1 MLLRNNEAY
10 FWRTALQI
18 DGNKDS
24 DVLVGDEGYMSLCRR
39 CLRRILIR
47 NNDNRLSK

>member
-24 DVLVGDEGYMSLCRR
+24 DLPLPGRSL
-39 CLRRILIR
+39 
-47 NNDNRLSK
+47 S